1 MASPQLVAHV
11 PIPAGR
17 IRKAL
22 ERCAAEGFHGNVCIE
37 IRISP
42 EVVVDRIQTHK
53 ANATEP
59 QRTWSR
65 EERDVLVDRA
75 MDRITLE
82 LREIKGVESV
92 SITGHFNDGRMLQLD
107 LAEVTK

>member
-11 PIPAGR
+11 PIPSAR
-17 IRKAL
+17 LRRAL
-22 ERCAAEGFHGNVCIE
+22 EQCAVEGFHGNVCIE

-53 ANATEP
+53 ANATKPE
-59 QRTWSR
+59 RNWSR
-65 EERDVLVDRA
+65 QERDVLVARG
-75 MDRITLE
+75 MDRILAE
-82 LREIKGVESV
+82 LGEMKADSV

-107 LAEVTK
+107 LKEVTK